1 MAEPKT
7 KSTKETIAEIQK
19 IRDLA
24 MLKLD
29 KLKGDKN
36 KIISQII
43 QRVDEEKIAKKLQEL
58 KDRY

>member
-1 MAEPKT
+1 MAEQKT
-7 KSTKETIAEIQK
+7 KSDKETITEIQK

-36 KIISQII
+36 KIISKII
-43 QRVDEEKIAKKLQEL
+43 QRVDEEKIAQKLQEL

>member
-1 MAEPKT
+1 MPQTKT
-7 KSTKETIAEIQK
+7 KDVQDKIAEIQQ

-24 MLKLD
+24 LLKLG
-29 KLKGDKN
+29 KLKDDKN

-43 QRVDEEKIAKKLQEL
+43 QRVDEEKISQKLQEL